1 MLRACARRTGM
12 PASME
17 RKRNADRSSRPP
29 QDNRLRSVAGR
40 RCIAGRGGRRGRR
53 LRQRQSRGPRL
64 ARHHRRPDLHRSHQ
78 GRPHRARRQVDHRAG
93 IAGDDRHRR
102 PLGLRLPRQ
111 CQGDATDHR
120 QGEEDQCR
128 GLHRVPPEPR
138 RPAGGLSADGH
149 QGGHDRA
156 GHRRLRALGQGR
168 GPVRRPR
175 GPARHQ
181 SDLDCRAVRPRRA
194 RSISTWR
201 PRRWRPAR

>member
-1 MLRACARRTGM
+1 MLRACARQIGAL
-12 PASME
+12 ASME

-40 RCIAGRGGRRGRR
+40 RCIAGGGRRRGRR

-64 ARHHRRPDLHRSHQ
+64 AWHHRRPDLHRSHQ

-93 IAGDDRHRR
+93 IAGHDRHRR

-111 CQGDATDHR
+111 CQGDATHHR

-128 GLHRVPPEPR
+128 GLHRVPAKPC

-149 QGGHDRA
+149 PGGHDRA
-156 GHRRLRALGQGR
+156 CHRRFRPLGQGR
-168 GPVRRPR
+168 GAVRRPR
-175 GPARHQ
+175 GAARHQ
-181 SDLDCRAVRPRRA
+181 SDLDCRAVRSRA
-194 RSISTWR
+194 RPSISTWR
-201 PRRWRPAR
+201 RRRWRPAR